1 MQRDWNIKN
10 ILEWTTRYF
19 ADRGIQEPRLE
30 ADLLLAHALQ
40 KDRVFLYANYDIPLN
55 QEERDKYK
63 QLIIR
68 RVKQEP
74 LAYITGQK
82 EFMSLLFK
90 VNPQVLIPRPE
101 TELLVETALE
111 LAQTNSFTRII
122 DVGTGS
128 GCIAV
133 SLAFYLPEAEVV
145 GIDISAPALAVA
157 RENALTHGVEVE
169 FREGNLLQSC
179 AGEEKY
185 DLIVANLPYVAAADC
200 ERLEA
205 GVKDYEPRQALA
217 AGEDGMDLY
226 RALVPQS
233 YELLKCGGY
242 LLFEF
247 SPEQAEIV
255 WQLTSCFNQVKI
267 HKDLTGKNRL
277 LQARKE

>member
-55 QEERDKYK
+55 REERDKYK

-90 VNPQVLIPRPE
+90 VNPHVLIPRPE

-111 LAQTNSFTRII
+111 LAQTNSCPRII

-128 GCIAV
+128 GCIAI

-169 FREGNLLQSC
+169 FREGNLLQNC

-185 DLIVANLPYVAAADC
+185 DLIVANLPYVADGDC
-200 ERLEA
+200 ARLEA

-247 SPEQAEIV
+247 SPEQAEIA
-255 WQLTSCFNQVKI
+255 WQLTSGFKQVKI

>member
-1 MQRDWNIKN
+1 MQRDWNIKD

-40 KDRVFLYANYDIPLN
+40 KNRVFLYANYDIPLN

-68 RVKQEP
+68 RANQEP

-90 VNPQVLIPRPE
+90 VNPHVLIPRPE

-111 LAQTNSFTRII
+111 LARKNSFTRII

-133 SLAFYLPEAEVV
+133 SLAFYLPEAKIDA
-145 GIDISAPALAVA
+145 IDISTEALEVA
-157 RENALTHGVEVE
+157 RENALNNGVNVQ
-169 FREGNLLQSC
+169 FTNGNLLQTCS
-179 AGEEKY
+179 GQDKY
-185 DLIVANLPYVAAADC
+185 DLIAANLPYVADC
-200 ERLEA
+200 AYQKLES
-205 GVKDYEPRQALA
+205 GIRNYEPPKALV
-217 AGEDGMDLY
+217 AGKDGMDLY
-226 RALVPQS
+226 RTLVPQS

-247 SPEQAEIV
+247 SPEQAETALEI
-255 WQLTSCFNQVKI
+255 TSCFNQVKI
-267 HKDLTGKNRL
+267 HKDLTGKSRL
-277 LQARKE
+277 LEARKE

>member
-1 MQRDWNIKN
+1 MQRDWNIKA

-30 ADLLLAHALQ
+30 ADLLLAHTLQ

-68 RVKQEP
+68 RAKHEP
-74 LAYITGQK
+74 LAYITGRR

-90 VNPQVLIPRPE
+90 VNPHVLIPRPE
-101 TELLVETALE
+101 TELLVEKALE
-111 LAQTNSFTRII
+111 LARKNSFTRLI

-133 SLAFYLPEAEVV
+133 SLAFYLPEAKIEA
-145 GIDISAPALAVA
+145 IDISAQALEVA
-157 RENALTHGVEVE
+157 RENALNNGVNVQ
-169 FREGNLLQSC
+169 FSNGSLLQTCS
-179 AGEEKY
+179 GQEEY
-185 DLIVANLPYVAAADC
+185 DLIAANLPYVAACAY
-200 ERLEA
+200 EKLEP
-205 GVKDYEPRQALA
+205 GIKDYEPINALV

-233 YELLKCGGY
+233 YPLLKSGGY
-242 LLFEF
+242 LLFEI
-247 SPEQAEIV
+247 SPEQAEPALEI
-255 WQLTSCFNQVKI
+255 TSCFSQVQVY
-267 HKDLTGKNRL
+267 KDLTGKNRL
-277 LQARKE
+277 IEARKE